1 MPDMKEHIAYLSQE
15 VGPRPA
21 GTEEEQQAA
30 LYITEQFQKDAG
42 LPAAIEDFNGV
53 GDPDLPRMICGGAAA
68 VFALLSLI
76 VPVLGIV
83 GVLVSLAAAALLIC
97 EELDKP
103 ILSKLLGRGVS
114 QNVVAKY
121 DPGASGEGSA
131 SRRRKV
137 IIVARYD
144 SGKVRQELQ
153 GPLPQML
160 PLVIKASIAATVALP
175 VLLLIR
181 CVALRNAD
189 GFLPVLFSILTVVA
203 LILAAV
209 PCIIGALHKV
219 APYNEGANNN
229 ASGVAAVLELARR
242 VGAGRVSEA
251 ELAEREDAIMHGEA
265 AAWENDLIPE
275 GAEFVYSGGS
285 DVSRDSSGDLATA
298 KAAIAALSG
307 KPVSG
312 MSAEDVER
320 NLEKLEAQNRAA
332 QEQQMRSREVEQ
344 MAIEQMRADAQYA
357 GEEVAYSEVE
367 YAGEQEIPVAAAE
380 STDFVADSQ
389 PEPSYEPVV
398 ENVETPAPS
407 RSVPAWFVKAQAK
420 AKKNAAEEKPVQRSR
435 YASALD
441 AAVEE
446 SAGHFAQA
454 NSIVENELE
463 QTVEAGRE
471 VIHEVKAPQWATIK
485 PHQQDIP
492 ETMTDEG
499 NPAPQGETA
508 QTFSEEETNP
518 KNGWGSGAQ
527 AIIDPMQAI
536 QAQAVD
542 QSAENEVEPVQS
554 DAPEA
559 VATTA
564 TEPAAASA
572 QTRVSP
578 AVGNIPE
585 QFADPF
591 ATVAAS
597 PIDVAKLDLGEV
609 PPMGDV
615 PMPSFLNPRKV
626 QEEALAKQTDTQ
638 RSSNRVDVTEA
649 GIASNGVV
657 ETANLEALPQ
667 QLLESATPQA
677 DPFAL
682 APAVQ
687 ADRAAQEVSATTI
700 PPMPA
705 AASLSPV
712 TLPEIGVAA
721 AKPAPVAGLS
731 KQRAPLADVESA
743 GKTAAKSLLN
753 MLPTIGSSD
762 IESESADGDDK
773 AGAQSAKANLL
784 ASLPSLSGAIKAADS
799 VENPS
804 VSGPIAFAGTPGA
817 TGAFAPV
824 TEDLVKEMSPEVDP
838 DDLYVDDAD
847 DSDYDENFTESGAF
861 AGPGYVE
868 MPKSRFRRFLDRF
881 RHTDDLEEETPQ
893 EWLDVDDQFEARAV
907 GKARG
912 GWESFQN
919 ENYVEDGYADS
930 DYPSEDDYRADDA
943 AYGQPEAS
951 DGATQAFAPYD
962 ASSIDAATLTA
973 SQGATQANSAGMG
986 QAASQ
991 DGVNAQPSRQW
1002 YGGAFSTRRMEQ
1014 SNLDS
1019 EAISEEAAEAAAAT
1033 VSQDVDDELNQIYQF
1048 RNPDIKTEVWFVAL
1062 GSDLVQNAG
1071 MKAFVEAHAS
1081 ELRGAFIVE
1090 VGALGAGEL
1099 SIIEHEG
1106 TLKPS
1111 RTSSRM
1117 KRYIRKASQASGVK
1131 LGNASILWEES
1142 AASYATKHGL
1152 QAMHLVGMKDG
1163 KPAYLGQQDD
1173 VAENIEDGKLESNLR
1188 FLMELLKN
1196 I

>member
-42 LPAAIEDFNGV
+42 LPAAIEDFSGV

-83 GVLVSLAAAALLIC
+83 GVLVSLAAAVLLIC

-103 ILSKLLGRGVS
+103 ILSKLMGRGVS

-160 PLVIKASIAATVALP
+160 PLVIKASIGATAALP

-181 CVALRNAD
+181 CVALRNAE
-189 GFLPVLFSILTVVA
+189 GFLPVLFSVLTVVA
-203 LILAAV
+203 LILAVV
-209 PCIIGALHKV
+209 PCVIGALHKA

-285 DVSRDSSGDLATA
+285 DALRDSSGDLATA

-312 MSAEDVER
+312 MSAEEVER

-332 QEQQMRSREVEQ
+332 QEQEMRSREVEQ
-344 MAIEQMRADAQYA
+344 MAIEQMRADAQYSDEA
-357 GEEVAYSEVE
+357 VAYSEEE
-367 YAGEQEIPVAAAE
+367 YAEAQEIPVEPAE
-380 STDFVADSQ
+380 PASFAVDSQ
-389 PEPSYEPVV
+389 SEPSYEPVV
-398 ENVETPAPS
+398 ESVEPAVSSP
-407 RSVPAWFVKAQAK
+407 SVPAWFVKAQAK

-454 NSIVENELE
+454 NNIVEKELE
-463 QTVEAGRE
+463 QTVDAGRE

-485 PHQQDIP
+485 PVQQDNHA
-492 ETMTDEG
+492 DAASEG
-499 NPAPQGETA
+499 VPAPQSEAA
-508 QTFSEEETNP
+508 QTISAEENRAKT
-518 KNGWGSGAQ
+518 GWGTGAQ
-527 AIIDPMQAI
+527 AVIDPMRAV
-536 QAQAVD
+536 QAQTAE
-542 QSAENEVEPVQS
+542 QPAENDAKSAQTA
-554 DAPEA
+554 APEA
-559 VATTA
+559 AATSA
-564 TEPAAASA
+564 TEPAAPAPA
-572 QTRVSP
+572 QVSP

-591 ATVAAS
+591 ATVATS

-626 QEEALAKQTDTQ
+626 QEETLAKQTDTE
-638 RSSNRVDVTEA
+638 RSSNRVNVTDA

-657 ETANLEALPQ
+657 ETAGLETLPQ
-667 QLLESATPQA
+667 QSHEPATAQA

-687 ADRAAQEVSATTI
+687 ADRAAQEAPAATI

-705 AASLSPV
+705 AASLNPV

-762 IESESADGDDK
+762 IESESDDGDDK
-773 AGAQSAKANLL
+773 NGAKNVKANLL

-824 TEDLVKEMSPEVDP
+824 TEDLVKEMSSEVDP

-847 DSDYDENFTESGAF
+847 DSDYDEHFTESGAF
-861 AGPGYVE
+861 AGPGYME

-881 RHTDDLEEETPQ
+881 RHTDDVEEDTPQ

-930 DYPSEDDYRADDA
+930 DYPTEDDYRSAGA
-943 AYGQPEAS
+943 TYGQSEAV

-962 ASSIDAATLTA
+962 ASSIDAATLGA
-973 SQGATQANSAGMG
+973 SQGATQADPAGVG
-986 QAASQ
+986 QAMPQA
-991 DGVNAQPSRQW
+991 GVNAQPNRQW

-1033 VSQDVDDELNQIYQF
+1033 VAQEVDDELNQIYQF

-1090 VGALGAGEL
+1090 VDALGAGEL

-1117 KRYIRKASQASGVK
+1117 KRYMRKASQASGVK

>member
-42 LPAAIEDFNGV
+42 LPASIEDFTGV
-53 GDPDLPRMICGGAAA
+53 GDADLPRMICGGAAA

-83 GVLVSLAAAALLIC
+83 GVLVTLAAAALLIC
-97 EELDKP
+97 EELDRP

-121 DPGASGEGSA
+121 DPGAPDEGSS
-131 SRRRKV
+131 SRRRKIV
-137 IIVARYD
+137 VVARYD
-144 SGKVRQELQ
+144 SGKVQQELQ
-153 GPLPQML
+153 GPLPQVL
-160 PLVIKASIAATVALP
+160 PLVVKASIAGAAALP
-175 VLLLIR
+175 ILLLIR
-181 CVALRNAD
+181 CVALGNAS
-189 GFLPVLFSILTVVA
+189 GILPVLFTVLTVIA
-203 LILAAV
+203 LLLAAL
-209 PCIIGALHKV
+209 PCIIGALHKT

-242 VGAGRVSEA
+242 VGAGRISEA

-265 AAWENDLIPE
+265 AAWESDLIPE
-275 GAEFVYSGGS
+275 GADFVYSGGNGS
-285 DVSRDSSGDLATA
+285 SPDSSGDLATA

-312 MSAEDVER
+312 MSAEEVER

-332 QEQQMRSREVEQ
+332 QEKKMHSREIEQ
-344 MAIEQMRADAQYA
+344 QAIEQMRAETSYPDET
-357 GEEVAYSEVE
+357 EELYPDEAAASSDK
-367 YAGEQEIPVAAAE
+367 VAASVQEAPLPVEQPADIEAE
-380 STDFVADSQ
+380 MQ
-389 PEPSYEPVV
+389 PEQACDPTQESV
-398 ENVETPAPS
+398 ESSERS
-407 RSVPAWFVKAQAK
+407 SSVPAWFVKAQAK

-441 AAVEE
+441 AAVAE

-454 NSIVENELE
+454 NNIVENELE
-463 QTVEAGRE
+463 QAVDAGRE

-485 PHQQDIP
+485 PVQPQEPESESGERISERSAVEQEAAPSADDQDSAAKTAVMP
-492 ETMTDEG
+492 ASAEQAPVAESPVKDESHHADADE
-499 NPAPQGETA
+499 PAPA
-508 QTFSEEETNP
+508 QP
-518 KNGWGSGAQ
+518 
-527 AIIDPMQAI
+527 
-536 QAQAVD
+536 
-542 QSAENEVEPVQS
+542 
-554 DAPEA
+554 
-559 VATTA
+559 
-564 TEPAAASA
+564 
-572 QTRVSP
+572 VSP
-578 AVGNIPE
+578 QAAPSLGNIPE

-591 ATVAAS
+591 ATVEAS
-597 PIDVAKLDLGEV
+597 PLDVAKLDLGEV

-626 QEEALAKQTDTQ
+626 QEETVAKQPDIQ
-638 RSSNRVDVTEA
+638 RSSNRVNVTDA
-649 GIASNGVV
+649 GIAANGVV
-657 ETANLEALPQ
+657 ETEGLEP
-667 QLLESATPQA
+667 TPAPAPDASSQA
-677 DPFAL
+677 EPFAL

-687 ADRAAQEVSATTI
+687 ADRAAAD
-700 PPMPA
+700 
-705 AASLSPV
+705 AASSAGRKAPTASHLDPV
-712 TLPEIGVAA
+712 TLPEIGVSAA
-721 AKPAPVAGLS
+721 NPAPVAGLS

-762 IESESADGDDK
+762 IESAAKEEEQEGSAP
-773 AGAQSAKANLL
+773 SAKSNLL

-804 VSGPIAFAGTPGA
+804 LSGPIAFAGTPGA

-824 TEDLVKEMSPEVDP
+824 TEDLVRDMAPEADP
-838 DDLYVDDAD
+838 EDLYVDDAD
-847 DSDYDENFTESGAF
+847 DSDYDEHFTESGAF
-861 AGPGYVE
+861 AGPGYME

-881 RHTDDLEEETPQ
+881 RRSDDVEEDTPQ
-893 EWLDVDDQFEARAV
+893 EWLDVDDEFEARAV

-912 GWESFQN
+912 GWESFQ
-919 ENYVEDGYADS
+919 EDNYTEDGYADA
-930 DYPSEDDYRADDA
+930 DYQGEEAASVRSEAV
-943 AYGQPEAS
+943 

-962 ASSIDAATLTA
+962 ASSINAAEEIA
-973 SQGATQANSAGMG
+973 SQGLSQQNPSDG
-986 QAASQ
+986 QASQQGGESAQASR
-991 DGVNAQPSRQW
+991 PW

-1019 EAISEEAAEAAAAT
+1019 EAISEEAAEAAAASA
-1033 VSQDVDDELNQIYQF
+1033 SQDIDDELNQIYQF

-1062 GSDLVQNAG
+1062 GSEMVQNAG
-1071 MKAFVEAHAS
+1071 MKAFVEAHAN

-1090 VGALGAGEL
+1090 VDALGAGEL
-1099 SIIEHEG
+1099 CVVEHEG
-1106 TLKPS
+1106 ALKPT

-1117 KRYIRKASQASGVK
+1117 KRYIRKASQASRVK
-1131 LGNASILWEES
+1131 LGSTDILWQES

-1173 VAENIEDGKLESNLR
+1173 VAENIEDEKMESNLR

>member
-53 GDPDLPRMICGGAAA
+53 GDADLPRMICGGAAA

-76 VPVLGIV
+76 IPVLGIV
-83 GVLVSLAAAALLIC
+83 GVLVSLAAAVLLVC

-121 DPGASGEGSA
+121 DPGASEDGSS

-160 PLVIKASIAATVALP
+160 PLIIKASIAATVALP

-181 CVALRNAD
+181 CVALRNAE
-189 GFLPVLFSILTVVA
+189 GFLPALFGLLTIVA
-203 LILAAV
+203 LLLAAV
-209 PCIIGALHKV
+209 PCIIGALHKA

-242 VGAGRVSEA
+242 VGAGRMSEA

-275 GAEFVYSGGS
+275 GAEFVYAGTS
-285 DVSRDSSGDLATA
+285 DASRDSSGDLATA

-312 MSAEDVER
+312 MSAEEVER
-320 NLEKLEAQNRAA
+320 NLEKLEEQNRAA
-332 QEQQMRSREVEQ
+332 YEKEMRSREIEQ
-344 MAIEQMRADAQYA
+344 MAIEQMRADAQYS
-357 GEEVAYSEVE
+357 EEAAAFSEAEYVE
-367 YAGEQEIPVAAAE
+367 QQEIPVASEESVGFAA
-380 STDFVADSQ
+380 DVQ
-389 PEPSYEPVV
+389 PEAAYSPVV
-398 ENVETPAPS
+398 ERVEEPAPS
-407 RSVPAWFVKAQAK
+407 PSVPAWFVKGQAK
-420 AKKNAAEEKPVQRSR
+420 AKKNASEEKPVQRSR

-454 NSIVENELE
+454 NNIVENEFE
-463 QTVEAGRE
+463 QTVGAGRE

-485 PHQQDIP
+485 PAQQN
-492 ETMTDEG
+492 ERAE
-499 NPAPQGETA
+499 ETA
-508 QTFSEEETNP
+508 EAASASQAAPVQTPVEGESNP
-518 KNGWGSGAQ
+518 DAGWGFVAQTAADPAQPAQ
-527 AIIDPMQAI
+527 APVVEQT
-536 QAQAVD
+536 
-542 QSAENEVEPVQS
+542 AENESTVEQS
-554 DAPEA
+554 HVLAPAA
-559 VATTA
+559 V
-564 TEPAAASA
+564 PAETAASA
-572 QTRVSP
+572 APAPAQVAP

-585 QFADPF
+585 HFADPF
-591 ATVAAS
+591 ATVATS
-597 PIDVAKLDLGEV
+597 PIDAAKLDLNEV

-626 QEEALAKQTDTQ
+626 QEEALAKQSDTA
-638 RSSNRVDVTEA
+638 RSSNRVDVTDA

-657 ETANLEALPQ
+657 ETAGLETLPQ
-667 QLLESATPQA
+667 QPAEASTPQA

-687 ADRAAQEVSATTI
+687 ADRAAQAAQVA
-700 PPMPA
+700 PAAAPAPA
-705 AASLSPV
+705 AASLNPV
-712 TLPEIGVAA
+712 TLPEIGVSAA
-721 AKPAPVAGLS
+721 NPAPVSGLS

-762 IESESADGDDK
+762 IESASESGSDK
-773 AGAQSAKANLL
+773 GASPSSKANLL
-784 ASLPSLSGAIKAADS
+784 ASLPSLSGAIKAADNA
-799 VENPS
+799 ENPS
-804 VSGPIAFAGTPGA
+804 LSGPIAFAGTPGA

-824 TEDLVKEMSPEVDP
+824 TEDLVKEMSPETDP
-838 DDLYVDDAD
+838 EDLYVDDAD

-881 RHTDDLEEETPQ
+881 RHNDDIEENTPQ

-912 GWESFQN
+912 GWKSFQN

-930 DYPSEDDYRADDA
+930 DYPSEDAADA
-943 AYGQPEAS
+943 SYASSEAV

-962 ASSIDAATLTA
+962 ASSIDAASIAA
-973 SQGATQANSAGMG
+973 SQGATQAVSADA
-986 QAASQ
+986 QQ
-991 DGVNAQPSRQW
+991 DRGNAQSGREW

-1033 VSQDVDDELNQIYQF
+1033 VAQDVDEELNQIYQF

-1090 VGALGAGEL
+1090 VDALGAGEL
-1099 SIIEHEG
+1099 SVIEHEG

-1142 AASYATKHGL
+1142 AASYATKQGL

-1173 VAENIEDGKLESNLR
+1173 VAENIEDEKLESNLR

>member
-53 GDPDLPRMICGGAAA
+53 GDADLPRMICGGAAA

-83 GVLVSLAAAALLIC
+83 GVLVSLAAAVLLVC

-103 ILSKLLGRGVS
+103 ILSKFLGRGVS

-121 DPGASGEGSA
+121 DPGAPSEGSG
-131 SRRRKV
+131 SRRRKIV
-137 IIVARYD
+137 IVARYD

-160 PLVIKASIAATVALP
+160 PLIIKASIAGTAALP
-175 VLLLIR
+175 ILLLIR
-181 CVALRNAD
+181 CVALRNAE
-189 GFLPVLFSILTVVA
+189 GFFPLLFTILTVVA
-203 LILAAV
+203 LLLAAV
-209 PCIIGALHKV
+209 PCVIGALHKA

-275 GAEFVYSGGS
+275 GAEFIYSAS
-285 DVSRDSSGDLATA
+285 ADASRDSSGDLATA

-312 MSAEDVER
+312 MSAEEVER
-320 NLEKLEAQNRAA
+320 NLEKLEAQNRAD
-332 QEQQMRSREVEQ
+332 QEKELRSREIEQ
-344 MAIEQMRADAQYA
+344 QAIEQMRADAGYSDEVVPSYA
-357 GEEVAYSEVE
+357 EE
-367 YAGEQEIPVAAAE
+367 
-380 STDFVADSQ
+380 DFVAQEPPAVVDQ
-389 PEPSYEPVV
+389 PEKLDAGDQVETAYAPVEEPV
-398 ENVETPAPS
+398 EERAPS
-407 RSVPAWFVKAQAK
+407 SSVPAWFVKAQAK

-441 AAVEE
+441 AAVAE
-446 SAGHFAQA
+446 STGHFAQA
-454 NSIVENELE
+454 NNIVESELE
-463 QTVEAGRE
+463 QTMEAGRE
-471 VIHEVKAPQWATIK
+471 VIHEVKAPQWATIH
-485 PHQQDIP
+485 PTAP
-492 ETMTDEG
+492 EKANNDELKSSSVEEPSKQEAAPATD
-499 NPAPQGETA
+499 
-508 QTFSEEETNP
+508 
-518 KNGWGSGAQ
+518 
-527 AIIDPMQAI
+527 
-536 QAQAVD
+536 QAVAG
-542 QSAENEVEPVQS
+542 QVVAESAPAASTQALEPLADTEEPQKTIEPVSQ
-554 DAPEA
+554 
-559 VATTA
+559 
-564 TEPAAASA
+564 PA
-572 QTRVSP
+572 QVSP
-578 AVGNIPE
+578 AIGNIPE

-591 ATVAAS
+591 ATVQAN

-626 QEEALAKQTDTQ
+626 QEETAAKQPDIQ
-638 RSSNRVDVTEA
+638 RSPNRLNVTDA
-649 GIASNGVV
+649 SIASNGVV
-657 ETANLEALPQ
+657 ETAGLEAF
-667 QLLESATPQA
+667 SAPVPDPAPSQA
-677 DPFAL
+677 EPFAF

-687 ADRAAQEVSATTI
+687 ADRAAQTDAKAPANLTLPAVS
-700 PPMPA
+700 P
-705 AASLSPV
+705 LDPV
-712 TLPEIGVAA
+712 TLPEIGVSAA
-721 AKPAPVAGLS
+721 NPAPVAGLS

-753 MLPTIGSSD
+753 MLPTIGTSD
-762 IESESADGDDK
+762 IESAAEGKSEEE
-773 AGAQSAKANLL
+773 GASNAKANLL
-784 ASLPSLSGAIKAADS
+784 ASLPSLSGAIKMADS

-824 TEDLVKEMSPEVDP
+824 TEDLVRDMAPEADP

-847 DSDYDENFTESGAF
+847 DSDYDEHFTESGAF
-861 AGPGYVE
+861 AGPGYME

-881 RHTDDLEEETPQ
+881 RRSDDVEEDTPQ

-919 ENYVEDGYADS
+919 ESYVEDGYADT
-930 DYPSEDDYRADDA
+930 DYPAENGYQGDDA
-943 AYGQPEAS
+943 AYAQPEAA

-962 ASSIDAATLTA
+962 ASSIDVADIAAAQGGSQANAVGGEQA
-973 SQGATQANSAGMG
+973 SQQGH
-986 QAASQ
+986 
-991 DGVNAQPSRQW
+991 DGAQPTRPW

-1019 EAISEEAAEAAAAT
+1019 ETISEEAAEAAAAT

-1062 GSDLVQNAG
+1062 GSELVRNAG
-1071 MKAFVEAHAS
+1071 MKAFVEAHAN

-1090 VGALGAGEL
+1090 VDALGAGEL
-1099 SIIEHEG
+1099 SIIEREG

-1152 QAMHLVGMKDG
+1152 QAMHLAGMKDG

-1173 VAENIEDGKLESNLR
+1173 VAENIEDAKMESSLR